1 MRFTRQQNLTIKFTD
16 VDCAIQAVAEGG
28 EFMNRERYYEAITKL
43 KPDVTRTQLEMLS
56 DEGLQKFYLLTK
68 NELDQMVSEAFA
80 DAGLAL

>member
-1 MRFTRQQNLTIKFTD
+1 
-16 VDCAIQAVAEGG
+16 
-28 EFMNRERYYEAITKL
+28 MNRERYYEAITKL